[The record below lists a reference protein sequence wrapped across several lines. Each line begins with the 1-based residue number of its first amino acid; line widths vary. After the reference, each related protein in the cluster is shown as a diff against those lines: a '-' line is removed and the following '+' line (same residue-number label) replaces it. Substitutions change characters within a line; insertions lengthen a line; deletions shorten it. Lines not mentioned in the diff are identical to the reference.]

1 MIPVIIGVAD
11 IKNRSIAV
19 DDAKEPATLMLEAI
33 GSAIQDATT
42 SREFAEA
49 MRSSIDSIDVVRTW
63 TWPYAD
69 LPGLLSEKLGV
80 QTKHRGYSEHGGN
93 QPAKLLDEAA
103 RRIATGENKVAVL
116 TGAEA
121 LASCKKSFRFVVHIH
136 YTDEIVAACVK
147 QGKVPPSGWTTP
159 AESVKSVFSPTTREL
174 KKEDIGGLHSVG
186 APIHIYPLYENGFR
200 AHRGQ
205 SIKDNHEESTALYAD
220 FSKVAAS
227 NPYSW
232 NHGNGTETAQS
243 IGTVSKKNRM
253 ICFPYPLLM
262 NAFNT
267 VNLGAACILTSTEF
281 AKQLQVP
288 REKWIYPLGGA
299 GFKERDLFWERP
311 NFFESSAI
319 SNSLDQCLGASE
331 LTGNEIDVYDFYSC
345 FPIVPKLACH
355 HLGISITEPK
365 KPITVLGGLTS
376 FGGAGNNY
384 SMHAITEMVRRLRQG
399 AGHNGLILANG
410 GFLSYQH
417 AICISTQPRKTPDSY
432 PDSRAL
438 HSGPADP
445 IPPIDSEAE
454 GEAKIETYTVEF
466 NRDGSPEQAYIV
478 GRLTGSN
485 HRFLANHGDQITLKR
500 LASSSEEPIG
510 KVGTVVPD
518 PTGEKGQRRNLFYLN
533 DNSRL

>member
-11 IKNRSIAV
+11 IKNRSTAV
-19 DDAKEPATLMLEAI
+19 EDAKEPATLMLEAI
-33 GSAIQDATT
+33 ERCIQDSST
-42 SREFAEA
+42 SSQFADVV
-49 MRSSIDSIDVVRTW
+49 RSSIDSIDVVRTW
-63 TWPYAD
+63 TWPYSD

-80 QTKHRGYSEHGGN
+80 QAKHRSYSEHGGN

-103 RRIATGENKVAVL
+103 RRIATGESKVAVL

-121 LASCKKSFRFVVHIH
+121 LASL
-136 YTDEIVAACVK
+136 AACVK
-147 QGKVPPSGWTTP
+147 EGKIPPPGWTSP

-174 KKEDIGGLHSVG
+174 RKDIGGLHSVG
-186 APIHIYPLYENGFR
+186 APIHIYPMYENGFR

-205 SIKDNHEESTALYAD
+205 SIKDNHDESTALYAD

-232 NHGNGTETAQS
+232 NHGKETESLQS
-243 IGTVSKKNRM
+243 IGTVSKRNRM

-281 AKQLQVP
+281 AKELQIP

-299 GFKERDLFWERP
+299 GFKERELFWERP

-319 SNSLDQCLGASE
+319 SKSLDRCLSASG
-331 LTGNEIDVYDFYSC
+331 LTGSEIDIYDFYSC

-355 HLGISITEPK
+355 HMGLSITEPK

-384 SMHAITEMVRRLRQG
+384 SMHALTEM
-399 AGHNGLILANG
+399 
-410 GFLSYQH
+410 
-417 AICISTQPRKTPDSY
+417 PRKNHNLY
-432 PDSRAL
+432 PDSGTL
-438 HSGPADP
+438 HSGPSDE
-445 IPPIDSEAE
+445 IPPIDSETE
-454 GEAKIETYTVEF
+454 GEARVETYTVEF

-485 HRFLANHGDQITLKR
+485 HRFLANHGNQATLKR
-500 LASSSEEPIG
+500 LASTSEEPIG
-510 KVGTVVPD
+510 IIGTVMPD
-518 PTGEKGQRRNLFYLN
+518 PTGDKGYRKNFFYL
-533 DNSRL
+533 DGSPKL